1 MLRPLL
7 DLLELFQSAFGTFWK
22 WVFLFWALLGAGAI
36 LPSEYPHSDMVVK
49 LSDFFNVNHYFSFRA
64 WLEMGIGL
72 LFLMIFDFAVKQRRE
87 LDEQNSGPI
96 ISKGLGTSLVRWEPK
111 DERTRIQHFR
121 DFLDRKIVRLEQYL
135 KYPKRNF
142 EWVTLWEASV
152 ENAFV
157 TAGGEKAGEAV
168 ARQLKTHE
176 ESSYLKF
183 DEERALDEMIKKHI
197 LYLKDTKKS
206 MTARKLL
213 ENFNPENLRKFE
225 KE

>member
-1 MLRPLL
+1 MLKP
-7 DLLELFQSAFGTFWK
+7 LLELIELFLSAFGTFWK
-22 WVFLFWALLGAGAI
+22 WVFLFWALLGAGTI
-36 LPSEYPHSDMVVK
+36 LPKEYPDWDGIKK
-49 LSDFFNVNHYFSFRA
+49 LSDFFNGNRYFSFRV

-72 LFLMIFDFAVKQRRE
+72 LFFMIFDFAVKQRRE
-87 LDEQNSGPI
+87 LGEQNSGPVD
-96 ISKGLGTSLVRWEPK
+96 SNGLGASLVRWEPK

-121 DFLDRKIVRLEQYL
+121 DFLERKIGRLEQYL

-157 TAGGEKAGEAV
+157 AACGERAGEA
-168 ARQLKTHE
+168 AAKQLKTHE
-176 ESSYLKF
+176 EWSYLKF
-183 DEERALDEMIKKHI
+183 DEDRALDEMIKKHI
-197 LYLKDTKKS
+197 LYLKDAKKT